1 MLKSTDFSTYLMEQ
15 AALMAPGDV
24 ETTLSQREQAAEK
37 AAQDA
42 SIHPRMQRQ
51 VDVALQLLSDHDAG
65 ACPQVPFQ
73 TISLLT
79 AAMLYL
85 LNPMD
90 VIPDWL
96 PGGTSD
102 DALVM
107 ELAFEMG
114 APGIERYCTWKEIP
128 IDGLIGPFKP
138 QKRRLKKR

>member
-1 MLKSTDFSTYLMEQ
+1 
-15 AALMAPGDV
+15 
-24 ETTLSQREQAAEK
+24 
-37 AAQDA
+37 
-42 SIHPRMQRQ
+42 
-51 VDVALQLLSDHDAG
+51 LQLLSDHDAG

-73 TISLLT
+73 TIALLT
-79 AAMLYL
+79 AAVLYL

-102 DALVM
+102 DALIM

-128 IDGLIGPFKP
+128 IDGLIGPSKP
-138 QKRRLKKR
+138 AKRRQTKR